1 MLTRVTSEFQIT
13 SCQCNKD
20 KKIVHNAAMSQN
32 AGVLSDFFSCDSFVT
47 LYELFELFL
56 DEGKLSAIDFIEYQ
70 TTLTP
75 TRIYQRCLFDDSP
88 TPLLFGFLSIDDTFI
103 LKRCDDSRN
112 GPSRYSHP
120 VTDVRYGYARIGKK
134 DTEQSKL
141 IVRQIIVF

>member
-1 MLTRVTSEFQIT
+1 MG
-13 SCQCNKD
+13 
-20 KKIVHNAAMSQN
+20 QN
-32 AGVLSDFFSCDSFVT
+32 AEVLGDFFPCDSFVA

-70 TTLTP
+70 TNLTP
-75 TRIYQRCLFDDSP
+75 TRIYQKCLFDDFSAL
-88 TPLLFGFLSIDDTFI
+88 LLFGSFPLNDSFV

-120 VTDVRYGYARIGKK
+120 ATDVKYGYAQIGKK

>member
-1 MLTRVTSEFQIT
+1 MLTHVTSEFQIT

-20 KKIVHNAAMSQN
+20 KKIAHSATMGQN
-32 AGVLSDFFSCDSFVT
+32 AEVLGDFFPCDSFVA

-75 TRIYQRCLFDDSP
+75 TRIYQKGLFDDSP
-88 TPLLFGFLSIDDTFI
+88 AFLLFGFLSIDDTFI

-120 VTDVRYGYARIGKK
+120 VTGVR
-134 DTEQSKL
+134 
-141 IVRQIIVF
+141 

>member
-1 MLTRVTSEFQIT
+1 MG
-13 SCQCNKD
+13 
-20 KKIVHNAAMSQN
+20 QN
-32 AGVLSDFFSCDSFVT
+32 AEVLGDFFPCDSFVA

-75 TRIYQRCLFDDSP
+75 ARIYQKCLLDDFP
-88 TPLLFGFLSIDDTFI
+88 APLLFGFRSIDDAFI
-103 LKRCDDSRN
+103 LKQCDDSRN

-120 VTDVRYGYARIGKK
+120 ATDVKYGYAQIGKK

>member
-13 SCQCNKD
+13 SCQCNKN
-20 KKIVHNAAMSQN
+20 KKIVHNAAMGQN
-32 AGVLSDFFSCDSFVT
+32 TEVLGDFFPYDSFVA

-56 DEGKLSAIDFIEYQ
+56 DEGKLRAINFIECQ

-75 TRIYQRCLFDDSP
+75 TRIYQKGLFDDSP

-112 GPSRYSHP
+112 NPSGYSHP
-120 VTDVRYGYARIGKK
+120 VTGVR
-134 DTEQSKL
+134 
-141 IVRQIIVF
+141 

>member
-1 MLTRVTSEFQIT
+1 
-13 SCQCNKD
+13 
-20 KKIVHNAAMSQN
+20 MSQN
-32 AGVLSDFFSCDSFVT
+32 AEVLGDFFPCDSFVA

-70 TTLTP
+70 TNLTP
-75 TRIYQRCLFDDSP
+75 TRIYQKCLFDDFSAL
-88 TPLLFGFLSIDDTFI
+88 LLFGSFPLNDSFV

-120 VTDVRYGYARIGKK
+120 VTGVRQRYARIGKK
-134 DTEQSKL
+134 DAKQSKL